1 MSKNLILYVLT
12 AALRDKVFI
21 SFALMAAVSVSLSIF
36 LGSSAVL
43 EKDQFSAVFAA
54 SGLRFASVLALIL
67 FVVFYV
73 RRSFETRD
81 VEYMLTKPVSRLGF
95 VMSHTVAFII
105 LCLFAT
111 ILVSGSL
118 YFMIPS
124 VTEGVGSLS
133 GYIFWCMS
141 LLIELCIM
149 TSVALFFALVLNSAV
164 SASLITIAFYVLAR
178 LMGQILGIIEA
189 VGQGG
194 IYKLLEQV
202 MLVISMFI
210 PRLDLMGQSSWIL
223 YGLDENVNLAFI
235 LIQGAV
241 FCFLIFAATMVD
253 FVRKQF

>member
-21 SFALMAAVSVSLSIF
+21 SFALMAAIGVSLSIF

-81 VEYMLTKPVSRLGF
+81 VEYMLTKPVSRMGF
-95 VMSHTVAFII
+95 VLSHTIAFII
-105 LCLFAT
+105 LCVFAT
-111 ILVSGSL
+111 AIVSVSL
-118 YFMIPS
+118 YVMIPS
-124 VTEGVGSLS
+124 ATAGVGSMV
-133 GYIFWCMS
+133 GYAYWCLS

-178 LMGQILGIIEA
+178 LMGQILGIIESA
-189 VGQGG
+189 GQTG
-194 IYKLLEQV
+194 IYQVLEQV
-202 MLVISMFI
+202 MLMISMFI
-210 PRLDLMGQSSWIL
+210 PRLDLMGQSSWLL
-223 YGLDENVNLAFI
+223 YGLDESINLIFI
-235 LIQGAV
+235 LGQGAI
-241 FCFLIFAATMVD
+241 FCLLIFAATMVD

>member
-21 SFALMAAVSVSLSIF
+21 SFALMAAVGISLSLF
-36 LGSSAVL
+36 FGSSAVL

-81 VEYMLTKPVSRLGF
+81 VEYMLTKPISRLGF
-95 VMSHTVAFII
+95 VLSHTIAFII
-105 LCLFAT
+105 LCMFAT
-111 ILVSGSL
+111 ALVSAAL
-118 YFMIPS
+118 FFMIPS
-124 VTEGVGSLS
+124 VSEGVGSLS
-133 GYIFWCMS
+133 GYIYWCIS

-178 LMGQILGIIEA
+178 LMGQILGIIESA
-189 VGQGG
+189 GQSGV
-194 IYKLLEQV
+194 YQVLEQV
-202 MLVISMFI
+202 MLVISMFM

-223 YGLDENVNLAFI
+223 YGLDESVNLLFI
-235 LIQGAV
+235 LGQGAV